1 MSYRIEKKYLLNPKK
16 YEAFIGYISNL
27 KAMKIFEKR
36 KVFSTYYDND
46 FFSSYKSS
54 EEGLVPRKKI
64 RIRSY
69 NSYSHDSNSNL
80 ELKISSEI
88 NRFKKVEKIKNN
100 KQLENFLSKGIFDR
114 TYGFCKPTV
123 NVAYEREYFSFLN
136 SRITLDKNIS
146 YWAKN
151 NNFKKVFEPYLVVEF
166 KSGIDNDIFF
176 ENNIMFNPI
185 SRFSK
190 YCRAM
195 NKLFFNIKNY

>member
-1 MSYRIEKKYLLNPKK
+1 MTYRVEKKFLLNPKK
-16 YEAFIGYISNL
+16 YEAFVSYILNL

-69 NSYSHDSNSNL
+69 NSYSHDNNSNL
-80 ELKISSEI
+80 ELKISSET
-88 NRFKKVEKIKNN
+88 NRYKKVEKIKNKN
-100 KQLENFLSKGIFDR
+100 QLKIFLSRGILDK
-114 TYGFCKPTV
+114 TYGFCKPIV

-136 SRITLDKNIS
+136 SRITLDKNIT
-146 YWAKN
+146 YWSKKN
-151 NNFKKVFEPYLVVEF
+151 NFNKVFEPNLVVEF
-166 KSGIDNDIFF
+166 KSGPHNDIFL